1 MLIRIEDFIQIA
13 TQTKRKSTKTLRG
26 KLEQFALVIPNSLRE
41 ECFDLLSNLPQK
53 QNKWIIAGENRP
65 MSIQIV
71 SQEAVTAVQI
81 TETRVYESRLAAL
94 DEPDP
99 RRVAMIKKKITDA
112 RAGKMPGTS
121 ISLLKELLAES
132 QKIPLR
138 TAIERKIA
146 KELAEDKAKAAF
158 KNLEKVSHVLITN
171 YETAP
176 TRLRFTWKGS
186 DGQYH
191 SLALSSGI
199 SIVFEAPMLPSSK
212 GWISDTIELA
222 REQDAWV
229 KGVYFPREI
238 SELGKR
244 KRKQKIKDDPVP

>member
-13 TQTKRKSTKTLRG
+13 TQAKRKSTKTLRG

-53 QNKWIIAGENRP
+53 QNKWFITRENQP
-65 MSIQIV
+65 ISIQIV

-81 TETRVYESRLAAL
+81 TETRVYESRIAAL

-99 RRVAMIKKKITDA
+99 RRIAMIKKKITDA
-112 RAGKMPGTS
+112 RGGKMPGTS
-121 ISLLKELLAES
+121 ISLLKDLLEES
-132 QKIPLR
+132 KQIPLR
-138 TAIERKIA
+138 TAIEKKIS
-146 KELAEDKAKAAF
+146 KELPEDKAKAAF

-176 TRLRFTWKGS
+176 TRLRFTWKGP

-199 SIVFEAPMLPSSK
+199 SIVFESPMLPSSK
-212 GWISDTIELA
+212 GWISDTIALA

-238 SELGKR
+238 SELSNR
-244 KRKQKIKDDPVP
+244 RRKQKSSTG